1 MGSVM
6 VYQLIIKG
14 TDREFYG
21 SWLPEGRVLKKIRT
35 GLDKQPVLLS
45 CWTKCADIFNSDVD
59 YLLEN
64 GDVDFSKSITKGA
77 QKSYYVEA
85 DLETGKQLQMEF
97 GLTDDSVSVNFIQV
111 VGAEKRTEN
120 DCSCD

>member
-35 GLDKQPVLLS
+35 GLDKQPQLLS
-45 CWTKCADIFNSDVD
+45 CWTKCAGIFNSDID
-59 YLLEN
+59 FLLDE
-64 GDVDFSKSITKGA
+64 GDVDFSKSTTQGGD
-77 QKSYYVEA
+77 KSYLVEVQ
-85 DLETGKQLQMEF
+85 LESKKKIQAEF
-97 GLTDDSVSVNFIQV
+97 GLTEDSVFVSFIDIEGQSQKTKKEC
-111 VGAEKRTEN
+111 GCE
-120 DCSCD
+120 